1 MEISKSSM
9 MMYLSKM
16 QIRLRKVTYSQ
27 TQIGG
32 GGRHGVHRHVVVQE
46 EDLVEEV
53 TLEVGKAANK
63 WAMKR
68 RQKNHPGKNRHCHLQ
83 PVEGVNEGRKIVGQA
98 DTADDEPIRYEVA
111 GCTFESVFFNFVLEN
126 DLYFKKYFPKKDLGI
141 HMMKVHHL
149 QSFKLP
155 YQEFY

>member
-1 MEISKSSM
+1 M
-9 MMYLSKM
+9 
-16 QIRLRKVTYSQ
+16 
-27 TQIGG
+27 
-32 GGRHGVHRHVVVQE
+32 
-46 EDLVEEV
+46 
-53 TLEVGKAANK
+53 
-63 WAMKR
+63 
-68 RQKNHPGKNRHCHLQ
+68 
-83 PVEGVNEGRKIVGQA
+83 EGVEEGRKIVGQA

-155 YQEFY
+155 YQEYQEDTPPLSNDHFVNEQDPVIVQQVWHVKSSLGRVNDEYAEMVDDVKVEQAPVEHVKVDVATE